1 MPTREE
7 KRWVQLLQL
16 KFFFVWYSQ
25 TLRRYWKGALK
36 IWTTQHHF
44 LMEIKTGPLAIMSKF
59 GSFVALLHCS
69 STLNYR
75 CSGVLSFFSSS
86 AAAAALKAR
95 ETFFVFLRAEFKRFA
110 LATALPCHNISIFI
124 LNEIKCSAGL
134 YKCKCKCTTA
144 VLDCSFASFFIV

>member
-7 KRWVQLLQL
+7 RMSATIAVEV
-16 KFFFVWYSQ
+16 FFVWYSQ
-25 TLRRYWKGALK
+25 TLRRYWKGALQ
-36 IWTTQHHF
+36 ILTTQHHF

-59 GSFVALLHCS
+59 GSFVALLHS

-75 CSGVLSFFSSS
+75 SSGVLSVPNS
-86 AAAAALKAR
+86 ARKWKPL
-95 ETFFVFLRAEFKRFA
+95 FVFLRAEFKRFA

-124 LNEIKCSAGL
+124 LNEIKCSTGL
-134 YKCKCKCTTA
+134 YKCKCTTA